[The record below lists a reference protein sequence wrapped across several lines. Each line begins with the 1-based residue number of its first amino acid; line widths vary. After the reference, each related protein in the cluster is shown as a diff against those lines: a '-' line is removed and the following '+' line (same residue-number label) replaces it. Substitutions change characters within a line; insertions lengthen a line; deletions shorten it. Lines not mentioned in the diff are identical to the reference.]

1 MVRGVGLLAVPIAVS
16 YARARVANTG
26 RPAKGTALEHGQHGR
41 FATTRWSVVL
51 TAADPQSPGSADALG
66 ELCRTYWY
74 PIYAFVR
81 RQGNSH
87 EAAQDLTQEFF
98 ARMLE
103 KRYIDDVG
111 PEKGKFRTFLLVCL
125 KRFLANEWD
134 KTRAQK
140 RGGGRQHLSIDF
152 EDADGRYRLEPG
164 HEVTAQRIFERRWA
178 LTVLERTLATLAEEF
193 KRSGKGEL
201 FEALKVYLVGEVG
214 APSYVEVGKR
224 LGMSE
229 GAVKVAVH
237 RLRERY
243 RAALRREIA
252 ATVEREED
260 VDREIADLF
269 AALAG

>member
-1 MVRGVGLLAVPIAVS
+1 
-16 YARARVANTG
+16 
-26 RPAKGTALEHGQHGR
+26 
-41 FATTRWSVVL
+41 VVL
-51 TAADPQSPGSADALG
+51 TAADPSAPGSADALG

-81 RQGNSH
+81 RRGNGH

-103 KRYIDDVG
+103 KRYIDAVG

-134 KTRAQK
+134 RDHAQK
-140 RGGGRQHLSIDF
+140 RGGGRAHFSIDF
-152 EDADGRYRLEPG
+152 EDAEGRYQLEPG
-164 HEVTAQRIFERRWA
+164 HEVTAQKVFERRWA
-178 LTVLERTLATLAEEF
+178 LTVLERTLGAVAEEF
-193 KRSGKGEL
+193 RKAGKGDV

-214 APSYVEVGKR
+214 APPYVEVGRR

-237 RLRERY
+237 RLREKY

-252 ATVEREED
+252 ATVSDEAE

-269 AALAG
+269 AALGNG